1 MTPIEG
7 ELIRLRAV
15 EPEDIDPMYRW
26 ENDPSVWRVS
36 DTTAPFSRHTLERFI
51 EEQQFDLY
59 QTRQQRLIIET
70 LAGRQVVGAL
80 DLFEFDPLNG
90 RAGIGLLIYPANA
103 RGKGYAKDAVSTV
116 CRYGREVLRLHQL
129 WGNVG
134 ATNEASLA
142 LFRKAGFTEIGIKR
156 DWLWTPDGYTD
167 EILFQKILESN

>member
-36 DTTAPFSRHTLERFI
+36 GTTAPFSRHTLERFI
-51 EEQQFDLY
+51 EEQRFDLY
-59 QTRQQRLIIET
+59 QTRQQRLMIET
-70 LAGRQVVGAL
+70 RADGQVVGAL

-90 RAGIGLLIYPANA
+90 RAGIGLLIYPADA

-116 CRYGREVLRLHQL
+116 CRYSREMLRLHQL
-129 WGNVG
+129 WGNVS
-134 ATNEASLA
+134 ATNKASLA

-167 EILFQKILESN
+167 EILFQKILE

>member
-7 ELIRLRAV
+7 KLIRLRAV

-36 DTTAPFSRHTLERFI
+36 GTTAPFSRHTLERFI
-51 EEQQFDLY
+51 EEQQFDLF
-59 QTRQQRLIIET
+59 QTRQQRLMIET
-70 LAGRQVVGAL
+70 LADGQVVGAL

-90 RAGIGLLIYPANA
+90 RAGIGLLIYPADA

-116 CRYGREVLRLHQL
+116 CRYGCEVLRLHQL

-167 EILFQKILESN
+167 EILFQKIL

>member
-7 ELIRLRAV
+7 KLIRLRAV
-15 EPEDIDPMYRW
+15 EPEDIDAMYRW

-36 DTTAPFSRHTLERFI
+36 GTTAPFSRHTLERFI
-51 EEQQFDLY
+51 EEQRFDLY

-70 LAGRQVVGAL
+70 RADGQVVGAL

-90 RAGIGLLIYPANA
+90 RAGIGLLIYPADA
-103 RGKGYAKDAVSTV
+103 RGKGYATDAVSTV

-142 LFRKAGFTEIGIKR
+142 LFRKAGFTEIGTKR

-167 EILFQKILESN
+167 EILFQKILE